1 MSNCADRFR
10 ELTRPVDIVLDDDL
24 AALRRRSERSRI
36 EQYNELKTNEETFVR
51 GSFRRDCPEFLT
63 STERGR
69 IRGNFRLA
77 RLLVAASFY
86 SEGGDVPAAMA
97 DDFVERELKAVVEF
111 DRYRQFDALSE
122 SQIEERIRRM
132 DGEVYELVEEYTSTQ
147 LGNLDALLE
156 HPRVQQD
163 LMERLVDRYDDRR
176 EKIRQGFFVYVE
188 THGLEHMVE
197 AIEEAVEA
205 VNDASAERE
214 QVREQLREEVEAAIR
229 GREEETLLT
238 RQELESELQGLRQEL
253 SGGADA
259 DRLRS
264 ELGQLR
270 ERREELSAQQESAE
284 AEMATRIERTAQL
297 EERLESKIDDLEA
310 TRERAVADATE
321 EAGQKAAELV
331 ENELGQLREQR
342 DQLRTEL
349 DRLEREREE
358 ISAARDSLD
367 EKREALDEKQ
377 DELDE
382 QVSQVQQSLET
393 DVTDEEGGIDG
404 SNVVT
409 ASMAKVLE
417 MDYLGRFDTSM
428 WETDSI
434 YVGHTSF
441 GISDGYWEGRSERR
455 TNRGS
460 LLDILDDGDPNKY
473 PLNAAARYE
482 ITMPGTLGFGSTTEM
497 IIEARVL
504 SNLHAYANNGFDA
517 KPADLDTLLAVV
529 NEVVDEAEEGKYTY
543 LIGLASPTGWS
554 EQVRTQIQNDE
565 LSRARY
571 SRHVS
576 ICLVNLQDGSLIYDE
591 SDEIVRE
598 NADLFAPPVDSERF
612 QACLDTIREE
622 YVDDVGTESLLLRDV
637 VDEEGYAAQVVKRAF
652 NRFEQEGVGEQLY
665 LDDLGLSLSLVS

>member
-10 ELTRPVDIVLDDDL
+10 ELTRPVDIALDDDL

-36 EQYNELKTNEETFVR
+36 EQYNELKANEETFVR

-77 RLLVAASFY
+77 RLLVAASFH

-97 DDFVERELKAVVEF
+97 DDFVERELEAVVEF
-111 DRYRQFDALSE
+111 DRYRQFDALSK

-132 DGEVYELVEEYTSTQ
+132 DGEVYELVEEYISTQ
-147 LGNLDALLE
+147 LTNLDELLE
-156 HPRVQQD
+156 HPKVQQD

-176 EKIRQGFFVYVE
+176 ERIRQGVSVYIE
-188 THGLEHMVE
+188 AYGLEHMVE
-197 AIEEAVEA
+197 SIEEAVEA
-205 VNDASAERE
+205 VNDASAQRE
-214 QVREQLREEVEAAIR
+214 QVSKELREEVEAAIR
-229 GREEETLLT
+229 EREGETLLT
-238 RQELESELQGLRQEL
+238 RQALESELQGLRQEL
-253 SGGADA
+253 SGGGEADQ
-259 DRLRS
+259 LRS
-264 ELGQLR
+264 ELGQLQ
-270 ERREELSAQQESAE
+270 ERIEELTAQQDSAE
-284 AEMATRIERTAQL
+284 TEMAARIERTAEL
-297 EERLESKIDDLEA
+297 EERLESKIEDLETA
-310 TRERAVADATE
+310 RERAVADATE
-321 EAGQKAAELV
+321 EAGQKAAALV
-331 ENELGQLREQR
+331 ENELDQLREQR

-358 ISAARDSLD
+358 IAAARNSLD
-367 EKREALDEKQ
+367 EKQ
-377 DELDE
+377 SELDE
-382 QVSQVQQSLET
+382 QVSQVQQSLES
-393 DVTDEEGGIDG
+393 DVMDEEGGIDG

-434 YVGHTSF
+434 YMGHTSF
-441 GISDGYWEGRSERR
+441 GVPDSYWEERSERR
-455 TNRGS
+455 TNRGY
-460 LLDILDDGDPNKY
+460 LLDILDDGDPNSY
-473 PLNAAARYE
+473 PLNSAARYE

-497 IIEARVL
+497 VIEARVL
-504 SNLHAYANNGFDA
+504 SNLHAYADNGFDA
-517 KPADLDTLLAVV
+517 QPADLDTLLAVV
-529 NEVVDEAEEGKYTY
+529 NDVVDEAEEGEYTY
-543 LIGLASPTGWS
+543 LVGLASPTGWS
-554 EQVRTQIQNDE
+554 ERVRNQIQNDD

-576 ICLVNLQDGSLIYDE
+576 ICLVNLQDGSLVYDE

-622 YVDDVGTESLLLRDV
+622 YVQDIGTESVLLQDV
-637 VDEEGYAAQVVKRAF
+637 VDQNGYPAQVVKRAF
-652 NRFEQEGVGEQLY
+652 NRLEQEGIGEQLY
-665 LDDLGLSLSLVS
+665 LDDLGLSLTVGS

>member
-1 MSNCADRFR
+1 MTDCADRFQ
-10 ELTRPVDIVLDDDL
+10 ELTRPVDILLDEDL
-24 AALRRRSERSRI
+24 AALRRMPERSRI
-36 EQYNELKTNEETFVR
+36 ERYNELKANEEAFVWEF
-51 GSFRRDCPEFLT
+51 SEECPSFLT
-63 STERGR
+63 DSERGR
-69 IRGNFRLA
+69 IRGKFRLA

-86 SEGGDVPAAMA
+86 SDRGDVPAAMA
-97 DDFVERELKAVVEF
+97 GDFIERELETVVEF
-111 DRYRQFDALSE
+111 DRYRQFDALSK
-122 SQIEERIRRM
+122 SQIEEKIRRM
-132 DGEVYELVEEYTSTQ
+132 EGEVYELAEEYLSTQ
-147 LGNLDALLE
+147 IADLEALLE
-156 HPRVQQD
+156 HPKVQQD
-163 LMERLVDRYDDRR
+163 LMERLVDRYEDRR

-188 THGLEHMVE
+188 SHGIPHMVE

-205 VNDASAERE
+205 VNSASAERE
-214 QVREQLREEVEAAIR
+214 QVREQLREEVEEAIR
-229 GREEETLLT
+229 GREGESLLT

-253 SGGADA
+253 SGGTGTDQLQA
-259 DRLRS
+259 
-264 ELGQLR
+264 ELSSLR
-270 ERREELSAQQESAE
+270 ERIEELSAEQDSAE
-284 AEMATRIERTAQL
+284 AEMAARVERTAQL
-297 EERLESKIDDLEA
+297 EDRLESKIDELEA

-331 ENELGQLREQR
+331 DNELDQLREQR
-342 DQLRTEL
+342 DQLRAEL

-367 EKREALDEKQ
+367 EKREELDEKQ

-417 MDYLGRFDTSM
+417 MDYLGRFDISM
-428 WETDSI
+428 RETDAI
-434 YVGHTSF
+434 YMGHTSF
-441 GISDGYWEGRSERR
+441 GVSDGYWEGRSERR
-455 TNRGS
+455 NNRGS
-460 LLDILDDGDPNKY
+460 LLDILDDADPNKY

-497 IIEARVL
+497 IVEARVL
-504 SNLHAYANNGFDA
+504 SNLHAYAHNGFDA

-529 NEVVDEAEEGKYTY
+529 NEVVDEAEEGEYTY

-554 EQVRTQIQNDE
+554 EQVRNQIQNDE

-622 YVDDVGTESLLLRDV
+622 YVEDVGTESVLLRDV
-637 VDEEGYAAQVVKRAF
+637 VADEGYAAQVVKRAF
-652 NRFEQEGVGEQLY
+652 NRLEQEGVGEQLY